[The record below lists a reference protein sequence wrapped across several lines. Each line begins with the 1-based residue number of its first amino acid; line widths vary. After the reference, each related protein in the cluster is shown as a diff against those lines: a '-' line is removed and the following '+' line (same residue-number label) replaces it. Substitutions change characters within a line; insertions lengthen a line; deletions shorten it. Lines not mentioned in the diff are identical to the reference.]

1 MKDVQLNILK
11 HLHKEPGQKH
21 LADLLKYK
29 KYFRKTSL
37 KQRNIGEQ
45 FLNEIA
51 SKKPKTFL
59 EIGVFHGV
67 TARNVCE
74 LLYSIHKENF
84 KYIGL
89 DLFGETIE
97 NADEIIPN
105 TKFNNPL
112 KKIYFE
118 YILRKDPYSIE
129 AVSDLLN
136 KFDQNVHLIKG
147 NSNKLLK
154 KIDMTK
160 IDYVFLD
167 GGHAYETVKNDLYYS
182 KAVLNNNGTILCDD
196 YNLSQ
201 APGVKKA
208 IDEFISSNNFKSEI
222 IFERFAKIE
231 KN

>member
-1 MKDVQLNILK
+1 M
-11 HLHKEPGQKH
+11 
-21 LADLLKYK
+21 KYK

-37 KQRNIGEQ
+37 KQKDIGEI
-45 FLNEIA
+45 FLKEIA
-51 SKKPKTFL
+51 SKKPKNFL

-74 LLYSIHKENF
+74 LLYNIHKEDF

-89 DLFGETIE
+89 DLFGESAE
-97 NADEIIPN
+97 NANEVIPN

-147 NSNKLLK
+147 NSNRLLK

-182 KAVLNNNGTILCDD
+182 KAVLDNNGTILCDD